1 MPMTLSIT
9 EPLQPPHRRTLTIP
23 TTSTSTRG
31 ELLDALHALTTDQPH
46 PGVAYHHH
54 QTHQAAKTVFVFAG
68 QGAQYP
74 GMAAGLYT
82 HHPVFAEALDEVCA
96 AFDAHLQV
104 PLAQVMFAD
113 ADTAPAELL
122 NHTAYAQPALFAFGV
137 ALHALLVQAG
147 IRPDYLVGH
156 SVGEL
161 AAAHV
166 AGVMTLA
173 DAAILVSARGRLMQA
188 CQPGAMMAISARH
201 AELATVL
208 TDYPQIAVAAV
219 NGPTALV
226 VSGPADDLHHLGQ
239 HCRAAGYKTTPLR
252 VSHAFHSPSM
262 DPALPEFETL
272 AATLTFSAPTTAII
286 STLTGQPASTD
297 QLASPRYWTR
307 QLREPVRFH
316 DAITTLLAQ
325 GPHTFVELSPHPV
338 LA

>member
-1 MPMTLSIT
+1 AA
-9 EPLQPPHRRTLTIP
+9 IP
-23 TTSTSTRG
+23 IPAAADPREG
-31 ELLDALHALTTDQPH
+31 LLDALHALTTDQPH

-54 QTHQAAKTVFVFAG
+54 QTHQAAKTVFVFPG

-74 GMAAGLYT
+74 GMGAGLYT
-82 HHPVFAEALDEVCA
+82 HHPVFAAALDEVCA

-104 PLAQVMFAD
+104 PLNEVMFAD
-113 ADTAPAELL
+113 ADTTNAELL

-147 IRPDYLVGH
+147 IRPDYLIGH

-188 CQPGAMMAISARH
+188 CQPGAMMAVSAPH
-201 AELATVL
+201 TGLAALL
-208 TDYPQIAVAAV
+208 TQHPQLALAAV

-226 VSGPADDLHHLGQ
+226 VSGPADHLDHLGQ

-252 VSHAFHSPSM
+252 VSHAFHSPAM
-262 DPALPEFETL
+262 DPALPEFHTL
-272 AATLTFSAPTTAII
+272 AATLTLGAPTTAII
-286 STLTGQPASTD
+286 STLTGQLASTD
-297 QLASPRYWTR
+297 QLSSPGYWTR
-307 QLREPVRFH
+307 QLREPVQFH

-325 GPHTFVELSPHPV
+325 GPHTFLELSPHPV